1 MRTEKV
7 ILSFIAVAIGI
18 LVSGIAFYFYQ
29 ATKTVPQKP
38 PVAKASVTP
47 TKLPHPAFSLTIST
61 PEDEDVVASKTVK
74 VAGKTSKDATVVVST
89 DTDDQVLTP
98 SQDGSFNGT
107 VTIGNGQNI
116 IHFLAIAPDGQEIKI
131 TKTITYSTENF

>member
-29 ATKTVPQKP
+29 ATKTVSQKP
-38 PVAKASVTP
+38 PVAKVSVTP
-47 TKLPHPAFSLTIST
+47 TKPPQPAFSLTIST
-61 PEDEDVVASKTVK
+61 PEDEDVVTSKTVK
-74 VAGKTSKDATVVVST
+74 VAGKTNKDATVVVST

-98 SQDGSFNGT
+98 AQDGSFNGT